1 MGLRIDQKIVIVTR
15 ATQLA
20 SLKRKYA
27 TRSQAKFKI
36 VSAKK
41 RELAR
46 AGAAAA
52 AIDAMAG
59 AVFDEIDAASEVYDE
74 TVARV
79 RSELEEDNDI
89 PVQSID
95 RDFVPN
101 FLFGPK
107 DIVVTIGQDGLVANT
122 AKYVLGRPIVAVNPD
137 PARID
142 GILLPLRAN
151 QASLAVRSVLR
162 GQAKFREVTLAQA
175 MLDDGQR
182 LLAFNELFIGSRSH
196 VSARYRL
203 EIGGKSESQSSSGIL
218 VCTGAGSSGWLSS
231 VFKMAG
237 GLASVFP
244 AEGSMAKKLA
254 VGAPRI
260 KWEDPRL
267 VFVVREPFVSRTSSA
282 NIIAGIVEPAREIVI
297 ESNMPADGV
306 IFSDG
311 VEADFLQFNSGA
323 IARITAA
330 ENKAK
335 LVVL

>member
-1 MGLRIDQKIVIVTR
+1 
-15 ATQLA
+15 
-20 SLKRKYA
+20 
-27 TRSQAKFKI
+27 
-36 VSAKK
+36 
-41 RELAR
+41 
-46 AGAAAA
+46 
-52 AIDAMAG
+52 
-59 AVFDEIDAASEVYDE
+59 
-74 TVARV
+74 V
-79 RSELEEDNDI
+79 RSELEEGNDDI
-89 PVQSID
+89 PVQTID
-95 RDFVPN
+95 REFVPN

-107 DIVVTIGQDGLVANT
+107 DIIVTIGQDGLVANT

-142 GILLPLRAN
+142 GVLLPL
-151 QASLAVRSVLR
+151 QASQASVAVRSVIR
-162 GQAKFREVTLAQA
+162 GQAKFRDVTLAQA
-175 MLDDGQR
+175 TLDDGQQ

-203 EIGGKSESQSSSGIL
+203 EIGGKSEAQSSSGIL

-237 GLASVFP
+237 ELALVFP
-244 AEGSMAKKLA
+244 ADGSAAKKPA

-282 NIIAGIVEPAREIVI
+282 NIVTGLVEPTSEIVI

-330 ENKAK
+330 QTKAR
-335 LVVL
+335 LVVM